1 MDEAIR
7 APLLWIVRP
16 DYAPVHMSKS
26 EYAAAGGSELVPLR
40 ADRRPAG
47 LVPFGLGSTKPRHF
61 REMLRI
67 AWENRRHPLY
77 AWRVLT
83 RGVCDGC
90 ALGTSGLSDWTID
103 GTHLCLVRLNL
114 LELNTAD
121 AFAAPVTADVD
132 ELRRL
137 DSRQL
142 RDLGRIPAV
151 LRRRKGERGFSAV
164 SWDEAL
170 ADLAT
175 RMRAIDPDRAAL
187 FLTSRGIGN
196 EVYYAA
202 QKAWRFLG
210 SPHVDNAARL
220 CHSPSTSAMKS
231 MLGLSASTCSYK
243 DWIGTDVIVL
253 FGSNVANDQPV
264 SLKYLI
270 EAKKRGTR
278 IVSVNTFEEPGLQR
292 YWVPSDAASAVFGT
306 RFVDKFVR
314 VSPGGDLALLLAVQK
329 LLIERGQVDEAFLAA
344 HTENPEEL
352 RAHLDGLSLDALVEQ
367 SGASR
372 EDVEALAGVIGA
384 ARTGVFVWSMG
395 LTQHAHGTATVQALL
410 ALGLLK
416 GFVGRE
422 NCGLMPI
429 RGHSGVQGGAEM
441 GAYATAFPGGA
452 SITAEEASRLEALW
466 GFRPPDRVGMDT
478 VAMIEAAARGRLDL
492 FYVIGGNFLETM
504 PQPQR
509 VAEALARVPVRIH
522 QDIVLTK
529 QMLVDPA
536 DVVYV
541 FPARTRYEH
550 RGGVTETTTE
560 RRVIFSPHVPGH
572 EIPEARE
579 EWWPVL
585 ELARRVDPARAT
597 SLGCADGAAIRRDIA
612 RTVPT
617 YAGIEK
623 LQRQG
628 DQFQWGGPH
637 LAPGGVFPRPSG
649 KARFVPVAPPALERP
664 PGAFFLGTRRGKQF
678 NSMVQKDVDA
688 LTGAARDHVFL
699 APEDARRLGLGADEP
714 IVLRSSHGEMRGRVF
729 LAEVAP
735 GSVQA
740 HWPEANVL
748 IGDAVVDPSAR
759 VPDYNAWVTIEPLR
773 HALPQWPAR
782 DDRAA

>member
-1 MDEAIR
+1 MTTWR
-7 APLLWIVRP
+7 STP
-16 DYAPVHMSKS
+16 S
-26 EYAAAGGSELVPLR
+26 GGRDLVPLR
-40 ADRRPAG
+40 VDRRPAG

-61 REMLRI
+61 REMARI

-114 LELNTAD
+114 LKLNTLD
-121 AFAAPVTADVD
+121 PFAPEAAADV
-132 ELRRL
+132 ERLRAL
-137 DSRQL
+137 DSRAL

-151 LRRRKGERGFSAV
+151 LRRRRGERGFTRI

-170 ADLAT
+170 GELSA
-175 RMRAIDPDRAAL
+175 RMRRLDPDRMAL
-187 FLTSRGIGN
+187 YLTSRGIGN

-210 SPHVDNAARL
+210 SPHVENAARL
-220 CHSPSTSAMKS
+220 CHSPSTAAMKS
-231 MLGLSASTCSYK
+231 MLGLAASTCSYR
-243 DWIGTDVIVL
+243 DWIGTDVLVL

-264 SLKYLI
+264 SLKYIL

-278 IVSVNTFEEPGLQR
+278 VISVNTYAEPGLSR
-292 YWVPSDAASAVFGT
+292 YWVPSNAGSAIFGSRIT
-306 RFVDKFVR
+306 DRFVR
-314 VSPGGDLALLLAVQK
+314 VGPGGDLALLLAVQK
-329 LLIERGQVDEAFLAA
+329 LLVERGQIDRAFLDA
-344 HTENPEEL
+344 HTDDPDGWIE
-352 RAHLDGLSLDALVEQ
+352 HLGTFGLDDLIRR

-372 EDVEALAGVIGA
+372 ADVEALAEVIGA

-422 NCGLMPI
+422 KCGLMPI

-452 SITAEEASRLEALW
+452 AVTPEEADRLAGIW
-466 GFRPPDRVGMDT
+466 GFRPPDRPGMDT
-478 VAMIEAAARGRLDL
+478 VAMIEAAARGHLDL
-492 FYVIGGNFLETM
+492 FFTIGGNFLETM
-504 PQPQR
+504 PQPRR
-509 VAEALARVPVRIH
+509 VEEALARVPVRIH

-536 DVVYV
+536 EVVYL

-550 RGGVTETTTE
+550 RCGITETTTE

-572 EIPEARE
+572 EVPQAKE
-579 EWWPVL
+579 EWWPVV
-585 ELARRVDPARAT
+585 ELAKMTRPEAAAAIDF
-597 SLGCADGAAIRRDIA
+597 ADGFAIRRDIA
-612 RTVPT
+612 ATIPAYR
-617 YAGIEK
+617 GIEK
-623 LQRQG
+623 LARQG

-637 LAPGGVFPRPSG
+637 LAPGGVFPLPGGR
-649 KARFVPVAPPALERP
+649 ARFVRVAPPAIERP
-664 PGAFFLGTRRGKQF
+664 EGAFFLATRRGKQF
-678 NSMVQKDVDA
+678 NSMVQKEVDA
-688 LTGAARDHVFL
+688 LTGAARDHVFI
-699 APEDARRLGLGADEP
+699 APDDAQRLGLVADQP
-714 IVLRSSHGEMRGRVF
+714 IVLRSAHGEMHGRVF

-748 IGDAVVDPSAR
+748 IGDASVDPSAR
-759 VPDYNAWVTIEPLR
+759 VPDYNAWVTIHPVR
-773 HALPQWPAR
+773 AQLPAPR
-782 DDRAA
+782 EDRVAEESAA